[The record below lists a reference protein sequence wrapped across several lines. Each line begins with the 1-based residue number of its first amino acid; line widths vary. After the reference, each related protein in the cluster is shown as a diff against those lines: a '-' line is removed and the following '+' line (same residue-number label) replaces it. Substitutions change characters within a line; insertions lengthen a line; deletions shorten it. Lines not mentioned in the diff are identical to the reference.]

1 MDAFLKYFEMTE
13 KKGWRLQDLPW
24 ERADWER
31 ASERDRRAV
40 LATSAIESG
49 VPHYTKLWLLT
60 DGFSQDW
67 ELAQF
72 VSLWAGEEERHNV
85 ALQRASVALG
95 INQGDNYQAIASFDF
110 VKRQKDSCPTGCY
123 QTITGMLTYTMM
135 QEIVTWKFY
144 SQAAKQSSSTFL
156 ATLFGKLAEDEMRH
170 HVWYREALKTR
181 FARATPKEQET
192 SLQSL
197 VEAVNHFEMP
207 HFYYQMYEEYFATN
221 EVLGRLSQLDIKLR
235 LAKVFTFDKRIIPL
249 LMKGKFGGGTTPEE
263 LASANS

>member
-1 MDAFLKYFEMTE
+1 MEAFLKYFEMTE
-13 KKGWRLQDLPW
+13 KKGWRIQDLPW
-24 ERADWER
+24 DRADWER
-31 ASERDRRAV
+31 VSERDRRAV

-60 DGFSQDW
+60 DNFAQDW

-85 ALQRASVALG
+85 ALQRASTAMGLK
-95 INQGDNYQAIASFDF
+95 QDDSYELIANIDF
-110 VKRQKDSCPTGCY
+110 VKRQKDSCPTKCY
-123 QTITGMLTYTMM
+123 QTVIGMLTYTMM

-181 FARATPKEQET
+181 FAKATLADQET
-192 SLQSL
+192 FLHSI
-197 VEAVNHFEMP
+197 VDAVNHFEMP
-207 HFYYQMYEEYFATN
+207 HFFYQMYEDYFAAN

-249 LMKGKFGGGTTPEE
+249 LMKGKFGGGSMSEE
-263 LASANS
+263 NLSAS